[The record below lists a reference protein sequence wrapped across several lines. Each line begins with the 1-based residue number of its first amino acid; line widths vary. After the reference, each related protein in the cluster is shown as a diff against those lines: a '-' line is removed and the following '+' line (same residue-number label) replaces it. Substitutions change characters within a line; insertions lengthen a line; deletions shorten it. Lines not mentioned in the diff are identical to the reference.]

1 MKRWESMKLLNEA
14 ETIQKWR
21 PMQHQPST
29 KYRVN
34 SDAKI
39 EEVTSVMP

>member
-1 MKRWESMKLLNEA
+1 MKRWESLKLLSEA

-21 PMQHQPST
+21 PIQQPST

>member
-21 PMQHQPST
+21 PIQQPST

-39 EEVTSVMP
+39 EEVTSAMP